1 MTATAYVL
9 RQPVTA
15 KRPTRWDIQMRYAMR
30 LPDKTVDLP
39 AGTWLLALPEAAGGR
54 PGPPHYRLA
63 DGAIICLDAP
73 LTAAQAEPLTDPQA
87 VTALAAYRSLE
98 GAIAE
103 EWGLEVEQVDR
114 NAPFRLIQCPLC
126 AGTEFVTVG
135 FSGVWCDCCQ
145 AEFHVRHTAGDPGF
159 VVDCTWAH
167 YQPTA
172 ARYLLPRS
180 DELVLTMVCKHGG
193 GDPNDLTHDK
203 HCHGDCTPERV
214 ALTSSQDSAIRAG
227 LHACVIGDVYDWSFY
242 GQVPTVYNHNRQGYH
257 QLIWPDGREEAWPRS
272 AFVSVSGFSWEDKQK
287 ATSAA
292 AMLAECTPAGYSAAF
307 GSLRYRDE
315 LAAFLRQWAGR
326 PSHPPSVAHRGVW
339 PKRSQLQDGERY
351 LLHRWLVR
359 REQEA
364 GWITVAPVWL
374 VVADAAQEKYDKRW
388 RVIRA
393 DICPHCGRPVSQ
405 EEWASKSGGKQPWDV
420 PHGYCRELWARHNW
434 QPGS

>member
-1 MTATAYVL
+1 VEH
-9 RQPVTA
+9 
-15 KRPTRWDIQMRYAMR
+15 
-30 LPDKTVDLP
+30 VD
-39 AGTWLLALPEAAGGR
+39 
-54 PGPPHYRLA
+54 H
-63 DGAIICLDAP
+63 
-73 LTAAQAEPLTDPQA
+73 
-87 VTALAAYRSLE
+87 
-98 GAIAE
+98 
-103 EWGLEVEQVDR
+103 

-126 AGTEFVTVG
+126 DSTTFVSVG
-135 FSGVWCDCCQ
+135 FAGVWCDRCQ

-193 GDPNDLTHDK
+193 GDPNVLTHDK
-203 HCHGDCTPERV
+203 HCHGDCTPEQV
-214 ALTSSQDSAIRAG
+214 ALTNGQDSAIRAG

-287 ATSAA
+287 ASGAA
-292 AMLAECTPAGYSAAF
+292 AMLAECTPAGYSATF

-315 LAAFLRQWAGR
+315 LAAFLGQWAER
-326 PSHPPSVAHRGVW
+326 PGHPPAVAHRGVW

-351 LLHRWLVR
+351 LLHRWLVQQ
-359 REQEA
+359 EKEA
-364 GWITVAPVWL
+364 GWITAAPVWL

-388 RVIRA
+388 RVVRA
-393 DICPHCGRPVSQ
+393 DICPHCGQPVSQ
-405 EEWASKSGGKQPWDV
+405 AEWASKSGGKQPWDV
-420 PHGYCRELWARHNW
+420 PHGYCRDLCYSSDGNGHGLHLERE
-434 QPGS
+434 